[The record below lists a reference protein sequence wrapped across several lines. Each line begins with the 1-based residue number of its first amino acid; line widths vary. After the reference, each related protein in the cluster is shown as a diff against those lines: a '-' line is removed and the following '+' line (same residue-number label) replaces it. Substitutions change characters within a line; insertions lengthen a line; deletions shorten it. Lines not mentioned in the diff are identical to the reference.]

1 MIYDLLIKNA
11 EIFDGTKNSGYKAD
25 IGVKGERI
33 VKIGIIDAPSAL
45 MTIDATDRV
54 VCPGFIDMHS
64 HSDFT
69 ILANPRSESKIR
81 QGVTTEVIG
90 NCGMSAAPRYE
101 EALKRGQEICHDFGF
116 SCNWKSMAD
125 YFKVLED
132 TGIGINIVALVGQGN
147 IRTSV
152 MGYVDSIATDIQLSQ
167 MKSLLEESLC
177 AGCFGMSSGLI
188 YPPGCFTPMD
198 ELVELCKI
206 VAEFNGIYTT
216 HMRSEG
222 DQLLEAIDEAL
233 TIGKESGVHVNIS
246 HLKTSGQRN
255 WHKLQAVFDK
265 FDTGG
270 QTQGQTHRFA
280 PTIDRYPYTAGGTG
294 LDAVLPSWMYEG
306 GTSKEI
312 ERLKDVEIRNRLI
325 LQLAQE
331 HQRDWDTVMISSVS
345 NKANKCWE
353 GKRLS
358 ELMQGNIELLF
369 DFLISEEC
377 KTEAIFF
384 SMSEDNLQQIMK
396 KPYMMIG
403 SDASS
408 RATYGILA
416 QEMVHPRGFGTFPR
430 VLSHFVRKE
439 KILSM
444 EEAIWKMTLLPANT
458 LGLCDRGQI
467 KEGYFADMVIFDPI
481 TINDTATYELPLSY
495 PTGIDCVILNGQ
507 IVVRNGECM
516 GKACGKVLRKG

>member
-11 EIFDGTKNSGYKAD
+11 EIFDGTKNAGYKAD

-33 VKIGIIDAPSAL
+33 VKIGAIDSLAL
-45 MTIDATDRV
+45 MTIDAVDRV

-90 NCGMSAAPRYE
+90 NCGMSAAPRYD
-101 EALKRGQEICHDFGF
+101 EALKRGQEICQDFGF
-116 SCNWKSMAD
+116 SCAWKSMAD
-125 YFKVLED
+125 YFKVLEN

-152 MGYVDSIATDIQLSQ
+152 MGYADSIATDIQASQ
-167 MKSLLEESLC
+167 MKSLLEESLD

-198 ELVELCKI
+198 ELIELCKI
-206 VAEFNGIYTT
+206 VAGFNGIYTT
-216 HMRSEG
+216 HMRNEG
-222 DQLLEAIDEAL
+222 DQLLEAIEEAM
-233 TIGKESGVHVNIS
+233 TIGKESGVHVHIS

-255 WHKLQAVFDK
+255 WSKLQAAFDK
-265 FDTGG
+265 LETGG
-270 QTQGQTHRFA
+270 QTRGFA
-280 PTIDRYPYTAGGTG
+280 PTVDRYPYTAGGTG

-306 GTSKEI
+306 GTGKEM
-312 ERLKDVEIRNRLI
+312 ERLRDVEIRNRLI
-325 LQLAQE
+325 SQLTQE
-331 HQRDWDTVMISSVS
+331 HQRDWNTVMISAVW

-358 ELMQGNIELLF
+358 ELMQGKIESLF

-384 SMSEDNLQQIMK
+384 SMSEDNLQQILK

-416 QEMVHPRGFGTFPR
+416 QDMVHPRGFGTFPR
-430 VLSHFVRKE
+430 ILSRYVRE
-439 KILSM
+439 GKILSM

-458 LGLCDRGQI
+458 LGICDRGQT
-467 KEGYFADMVIFDPI
+467 KEGCFADMVVFDPI

-507 IVVRNGECM
+507 LTVDHGECM
-516 GKACGKVLRKG
+516 GKLCGKVLRKE